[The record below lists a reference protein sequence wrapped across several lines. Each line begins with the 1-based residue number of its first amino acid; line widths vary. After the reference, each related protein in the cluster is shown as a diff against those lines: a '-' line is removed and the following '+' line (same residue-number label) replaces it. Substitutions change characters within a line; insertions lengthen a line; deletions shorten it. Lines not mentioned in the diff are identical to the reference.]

1 MSAGET
7 RRLEREFRGGDDL
20 SLFEEEEEEEKRG
33 LKLVPPGSINR
44 TSWTFPFTF
53 DLFETV

>member
-20 SLFEEEEEEEKRG
+20 SLFEEEEEEE
-33 LKLVPPGSINR
+33 GS
-44 TSWTFPFTF
+44 
-53 DLFETV
+53 